1 MNRLLFALVSVFLLS
16 GSLVGYA
23 SEAPSSKESADDAQ
37 LKLQSDAWDQA
48 IVRQDRAAIE
58 SNMAEDFRQIDGHG
72 NLETKQSFVDGLM
85 DPELTIHPYAVEDFE
100 IRRYG
105 DVALLSGMSRMTG
118 TYKGEDFVS
127 HYRYIDI
134 YVKRDGV
141 WKIVSVQISK
151 IRE

>member
-1 MNRLLFALVSVFLLS
+1 MNRLMMALVSVFLLC
-16 GSLVGYA
+16 GSVVGYA
-23 SEAPSSKESADDAQ
+23 ADGASPGESADEAQ

-48 IVRQDRAAIE
+48 IVHKDRAAIE
-58 SNMAEDFRQIDGHG
+58 SNMAEDFRQIDGYG
-72 NLETKQSFVDGLM
+72 NLETKQSFVDGIM
-85 DPELTIHPYAVEDFE
+85 DSQLAIHPYTVEDFE

-105 DVALLSGMSRMTG
+105 DVALLSGKSRMTG

-141 WKIVSVQISK
+141 WRIVSVQISK

>member
-23 SEAPSSKESADDAQ
+23 AEAPSSKESADDAQ

-85 DPELTIHPYAVEDFE
+85 DPELTIHPYTVEDFE

-134 YVKRDGV
+134 YVKRNGV